1 VRALTRQDEIAH
13 DVEGLDAGGPV
24 CERLRQV
31 VDRFGEPAEENVLL
45 AGEVGEDRPRRHVCC
60 LGDVGQRGGV
70 IAVLDEQPVRGRGDG
85 LACPALL
92 ALAQSRGRRH
102 RR

>member
-1 VRALTRQDEIAH
+1 V
-13 DVEGLDAGGPV
+13 
-24 CERLRQV
+24 RQV

-70 IAVLDEQPVRGRGDG
+70 IAALDE
-85 LACPALL
+85 
-92 ALAQSRGRRH
+92 
-102 RR
+102 